1 MSRLLPPVECWD
13 EVDSTNRIVAEWLRA
28 DCLHG
33 RALRARRQTAGRG
46 RLGRTWV
53 APPDSGI
60 TMSIALSGPAWLAL
74 APRIPLAAGI
84 AAAELIRERHGAIVG
99 LKWPNDLVF
108 GARKCG
114 GILCEGVSSGG
125 RFAGVVI
132 GLGLNVNATSAD
144 FGELADRAT
153 SLHIETGLDV
163 TDLDGL
169 ASALRD
175 RIVGAVGALS
185 HEPPD
190 RLIERWDQLDT
201 IRGRQVWFGEG
212 EDAASG
218 IAEGIAPDG
227 GLRVRT
233 ASGLRTLHAG
243 EVTTQPPADTR

>member
-1 MSRLLPPVECWD
+1 MSPVLPPVECWD
-13 EVDSTNRIVAEWLRA
+13 EVDSTNRIAAEWLRVG
-28 DCLHG
+28 CLHG

-53 APPDSGI
+53 APPDCGI
-60 TMSIALSGPAWLAL
+60 TMSIALSGPAWFAL

-84 AAAELIRERHGAIVG
+84 ATAELIRERYGAAVG

-108 GARKCG
+108 GTRKCG

-132 GLGLNVNATSAD
+132 GLGINVNASAAEL
-144 FGELADRAT
+144 GALADRAT
-153 SLHIETGLDV
+153 SLHIETGVVELE
-163 TDLDGL
+163 LDGL
-169 ASALRD
+169 ANALRD
-175 RIVGAVGALS
+175 RIVDAIDLLS

-190 RLIERWDQLDT
+190 RLIARWDQLDT

-212 EDAASG
+212 ENAASG
-218 IAEGIAPDG
+218 IAEGIAADG

-233 ASGLRTLHAG
+233 SSGLRTLHAG
-243 EVTTQPPADTR
+243 EVTTQPPAGTR